1 MGRKY
6 LHLMQH
12 QVYTWSNRSKYR
24 HWSLWAIEERDRN
37 VTLIGMIYK
46 TFSREKCEEIQ
57 IPFCICS
64 YSLLVFM
71 FFLQTPSYKCKLLQK
86 QCQQKLYNTKFEI
99 MQVMVPGS
107 YLQMAH
113 HGESTLHQKTNH
125 VHHRIHSS
133 VECMSHWSQTT
144 RFDCSICS

>member
-86 QCQQKLYNTKFEI
+86 QCQQSLYWAEVLDWHLKVQYSHLFITSTTSLTYLFIYLFTLTYHNKFCDRKN
-99 MQVMVPGS
+99 P
-107 YLQMAH
+107 A
-113 HGESTLHQKTNH
+113 
-125 VHHRIHSS
+125 
-133 VECMSHWSQTT
+133 SQ
-144 RFDCSICS
+144 ICC